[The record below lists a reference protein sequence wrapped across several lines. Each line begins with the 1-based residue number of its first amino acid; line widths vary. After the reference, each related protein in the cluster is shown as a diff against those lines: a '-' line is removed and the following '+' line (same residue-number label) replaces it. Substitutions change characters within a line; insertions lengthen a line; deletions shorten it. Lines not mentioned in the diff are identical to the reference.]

1 MKKTENEKLEELEK
15 SAKKELKNYAKD
27 IKETKLN
34 IFDKK
39 PLVQKLVFF
48 VTGLESFI
56 IGYALYFMFK
66 DDKKWQTDYLLWGST
81 FGLTIQ
87 LIEVAA
93 KIFEKLGF

>member
-39 PLVQKLVFF
+39 PNK
-48 VTGLESFI
+48 I
-56 IGYALYFMFK
+56 P
-66 DDKKWQTDYLLWGST
+66 TD
-81 FGLTIQ
+81 
-87 LIEVAA
+87 A
-93 KIFEKLGF
+93 KIIMEGLISNLKIVLFIFFLLIKIYLIMV